1 MPSPARRAEYPE
13 RYQAWLGA
21 VPPDERDQDGVLLSA
36 AFRQLNQQAIEGN
49 GDGALVVVTHAFV
62 VGWFVREVLGGPVA
76 QWLRLVPANAGLTV
90 VRCHEDAPA
99 TLHSF
104 NDTGHLI

>member
-1 MPSPARRAEYPE
+1 V
-13 RYQAWLGA
+13 RY
-21 VPPDERDQDGVLLSA
+21 
-36 AFRQLNQQAIEGN
+36 
-49 GDGALVVVTHAFV
+49 AFV

-104 NDTGHLI
+104 NDAGHLI